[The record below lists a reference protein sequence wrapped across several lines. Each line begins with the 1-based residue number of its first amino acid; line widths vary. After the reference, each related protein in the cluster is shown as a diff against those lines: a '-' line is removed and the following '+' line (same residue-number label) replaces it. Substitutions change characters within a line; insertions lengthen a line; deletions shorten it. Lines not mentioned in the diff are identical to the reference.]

1 MSRNELIL
9 DKGIIKALATADTV
23 TAFQNG
29 EYHKLVAYPKSG
41 SVDTFSTFSLRGNVY
56 GGGSY
61 ERAKHADSSC
71 HIWRTDVFRLLK
83 AGDVIELEWHPD
95 NNSPANRKRG
105 LVRQEL
111 YLVILR
117 KKGTKGEVERI
128 RVLLDVQVQDMND
141 SWLMCKG
148 YDIKRTCEWDAA

>member
-1 MSRNELIL
+1 MSNNELIL
-9 DKGIIKALATADTV
+9 TKEVIKVLATAESV
-23 TAFQNG
+23 VAFQDG
-29 EYHKLVAYPKSG
+29 DYHKLVAYPKSG
-41 SVDTFSTFSLRGNVY
+41 STNIFSTLSLRGNVY
-56 GGGSY
+56 GGGAY
-61 ERAKHADSSC
+61 ERMKYASSSC
-71 HIWRTDVFRLLK
+71 HIWRTGVFGLLK
-83 AGDVIELEWHPD
+83 AGDAIELEWHPD

-117 KKGTKGEVERI
+117 KKGTKGDIERI
-128 RVLLDVQVQDMND
+128 KVLLDVQVQDMND